1 MIVLKYLWK
10 LSSHRPA
17 FRGIASMTNDDSS
30 AMYNVG
36 VSDENSMDTTTAV
49 VQESSSSNSTDN
61 TQHYFIRFA
70 NGLMNETNALVTS
83 TMEKLSDIKKIQTT
97 MKSPAEWAALGEE
110 GQTQMKER
118 LDQFE
123 REVKGTAG
131 LCTETLHML
140 NYLTSDEQIRVPFL
154 MDEILPRFVSM
165 MTSVLN
171 KIVGSKSL
179 EIKVDNMD
187 SYNFEPK
194 VILREVCQAM
204 VHFATFPRFY
214 QMLAQDGFYGDG
226 TVLRKAIATV
236 DKLSLLTAEEVA
248 ALQRIYDASQEA
260 KLSSMVY
267 LTCFT
272 YLFIYAYTDSAPYVY
287 VCAVGP
293 GHPPRGPAGR
303 VPGPAHEH
311 ADARSRQAPYQWKYC
326 RQVIN
331 LHSFQVFHLL
341 YS

>member
-1 MIVLKYLWK
+1 
-10 LSSHRPA
+10 
-17 FRGIASMTNDDSS
+17 
-30 AMYNVG
+30 MYNVG

-260 KLSSMVY
+260 KLSSMVC
-267 LTCFT
+267 LTHFICF
-272 YLFIYAYTDSAPYVY
+272 LIYTLISFYVY
-287 VCAVGP
+287 VYVSHTGP
-293 GHPPRGPAGR
+293 GHPPGGPAGR

-311 ADARSRQAPYQWKYC
+311 ADARSSETPHQWQHR
-326 RQVIN
+326 RQVTHQ
-331 LHSFQVFHLL
+331 HSLFIIQLTGVYMYTLMYIGQRL
-341 YS
+341 RSTC